1 MMAPGT
7 IQVMINEAPFE
18 LPDHATLAD
27 AVAQFGLQ
35 PPFAA
40 AVNLQ
45 FVPNTRYHQTPLHNA
60 DCIDLIA
67 PVTGG

>member
-1 MMAPGT
+1 MNTPLK
-7 IQVMINEAPFE
+7 VLINDTPFD
-18 LPDHATLAD
+18 LPAAATLAD

-45 FVPNTRYHQTPLHNA
+45 FVPNTRYHQTLLREA
-60 DCIDLIA
+60 DRIDLIS

>member
-1 MMAPGT
+1 MNSPST
-7 IQVMINEAPFE
+7 RVFINAKPCT
-18 LPDHATLAD
+18 LACPATLAD
-27 AVAQFGLQ
+27 AVAWLGIQ

-45 FVPNTRYHQTPLHNA
+45 FVPKHLYAQTVLKNA
-60 DCIDLIA
+60 DAIDLIA

>member
-1 MMAPGT
+1 MTAAP
-7 IQVMINEAPFE
+7 IRLLINSEPFE
-18 LPDHATLAD
+18 LPDSATLAD
-27 AVAQFGLQ
+27 AVALLALT

-45 FVPNTRYHQTPLHNA
+45 FVPNTQYPHTPLHEG
-60 DCIDLIA
+60 DRIDLIA

>member
-1 MMAPGT
+1 MNVF
-7 IQVMINEAPFE
+7 INQVPHQ
-18 LPDHATLAD
+18 LDDHATLAD
-27 AVAQFGLQ
+27 VLTLLQFR

-45 FVPNTRYHQTPLHNA
+45 FIPKSHYAQHQLHA
-60 DCIDLIA
+60 DDRVDIIA

>member
-1 MMAPGT
+1 MNT
-7 IQVMINEAPFE
+7 LNVLINDTPFD
-18 LPDHATLAD
+18 LPATATLAD
-27 AVAQFGLQ
+27 AVAQFGIQ

-45 FVPNTRYHQTPLHNA
+45 FVPNTRYHQTALQDGA
-60 DCIDLIA
+60 RIDLIS